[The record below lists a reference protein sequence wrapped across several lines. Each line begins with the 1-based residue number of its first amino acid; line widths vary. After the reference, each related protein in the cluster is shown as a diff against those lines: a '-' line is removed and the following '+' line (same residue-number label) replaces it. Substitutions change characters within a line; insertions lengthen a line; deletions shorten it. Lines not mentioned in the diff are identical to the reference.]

1 MRRVIILFL
10 MSLVVFMFA
19 NIADVV
25 ELAKQNSVTYL
36 KAVLNFEQAKNDY
49 DKAMIEAKNKRQQ
62 LVAQQNW
69 LRAQQTYSQS
79 VKNFFSEFFDA
90 YIGVLENTL
99 QVQIA
104 QNKLRIAEIDFVQI
118 QDLYKTGAATL
129 QDLQSASS
137 TRLSAEASLDEAQ
150 LNLEQSKEDLLIL
163 LEKQVQIIDPSLI
176 KIDIELPSIDDLI
189 NKSLAI
195 QIVQIEVQI
204 AQMDYDSLVNP
215 SIYTKN
221 KYERVLKIAQNE
233 LRYTQHSTKK
243 SYQSLLLATEN
254 LKKTIQAQ
262 RETVNVAKSEFDSAE
277 RNYKVGVGSEKD
289 LLQSRNT
296 YFTAQK
302 TLLGYIKS
310 FLKNLCSLYID
321 AGLDYQQLLVAIFGG

>member
-1 MRRVIILFL
+1 MRKTFVLFL
-10 MSLVVFMFA
+10 TFVVVFIFA
-19 NIADVV
+19 GVVDVV

-62 LVAQQNW
+62 LVAQQSW
-69 LRAQQTYSQS
+69 LQAQQTYNQS
-79 VKNFFSEFFDA
+79 VKSFYSEFFDA

-104 QNKLRIAEIDFVQI
+104 QNKLRIAEIDFAQM

-137 TRLSAEASLDEAQ
+137 TRLEAEANFDEAK
-150 LNLEQSKEDLLIL
+150 LNLEQSKQDLLIL
-163 LEKQVQIIDPSLI
+163 LGKEVQIIDPSLI
-176 KIDIELPSIDDLI
+176 KVDIKIPTVDDLI
-189 NKSLAI
+189 NRSLAI
-195 QIVQIEVQI
+195 QIAQIEVQV

-215 SIYTKN
+215 SAYTKS

-233 LRYTQHSTKK
+233 LKDTQNSTKK
-243 SYQSLLLATEN
+243 SYQSLLLTTEN

-262 RETVNVAKSEFDSAE
+262 RETVSVAKAQLDSAE
-277 RNYKVGVGSEKD
+277 NNYKVGVGSEKD
-289 LLQSRNT
+289 LLEARST

-302 TLLGYIKS
+302 TLLGYVKS
-310 FLKNLCSLYID
+310 FLKNLCSLYTD
-321 AGLDYQQLLVAIFGG
+321 MGLDYQQLLSAIFGG

>member
-1 MRRVIILFL
+1 MRKVIVLFL
-10 MSLVVFMFA
+10 MSLAVFMFA
-19 NIADVV
+19 NIVDVV
-25 ELAKQNSVTYL
+25 ELAKQNSITYL

-69 LRAQQTYSQS
+69 LRAQQTYGQS
-79 VKNFFSEFFDA
+79 VKNFYSEFLDA

-104 QNKLRIAEIDFVQI
+104 QNKLRIAEIDFTQT

-137 TRLSAEASLDEAQ
+137 TKLSAQASLDEAQ
-150 LNLEQSKEDLLIL
+150 LSLEQSKQDLLIL

-176 KIDIELPSIDDLI
+176 KIDIELPSVDNLI

-195 QIVQIEVQI
+195 QIAQIEVQI

-215 SIYTKN
+215 SVYTKS

-243 SYQSLLLATEN
+243 SYQSLILATEN

-262 RETVNVAKSEFDSAE
+262 RETVNVAKSELDSSE
-277 RNYKVGVGSEKD
+277 KNYKVGVGSEKD

-321 AGLDYQQLLVAIFGG
+321 AGLDYQQLLAAIFGG